1 MLKQSI
7 KKYLEINKK
16 IENLSKEKDVIK
28 KNQVEIIE
36 LKNTII
42 KIKTQWMGLISSVEI
57 MENRISELEGRSIE
71 IIQSEE

>member
-57 MENRISELEGRSIE
+57 MENRISELEGRSINLT
-71 IIQSEE
+71 QF